1 MTSSASSPDLV
12 VPVPGE
18 VSAVLLAALSS
29 GIPTHGEARALSD
42 ASRPGLSGLNLR
54 VRPAVSGES
63 GSTVLPLFILRL
75 VDELAADL
83 TT

>member
-1 MTSSASSPDLV
+1 MTSSPSSPDLV

-18 VSAVLLAALSS
+18 VSAILAALSS

-54 VRPAVSGES
+54 VRPAVSGEL